1 MKNAD
6 LPAMPNPTEL
16 VYDVIHNDAAG
27 YGKASI
33 GLTKREMFAME
44 AMKAAISNKAVFEYG
59 NLRDDRIKIELKKFS
74 YEMAEIMLG
83 EDLSQ

>member
-6 LPAMPNPTEL
+6 LPAMPNPVEL

-33 GLTKREMFAME
+33 GLTKREMFAMH
-44 AMKAAISNKAVFEYG
+44 AMQAMLSSKYVAEFNAANSDINNDLCAKAVSYADALLE
-59 NLRDDRIKIELKKFS
+59 ELS
-74 YEMAEIMLG
+74 
-83 EDLSQ
+83 

>member
-6 LPAMPNPTEL
+6 LPAMPIIDNEISTNEREI
-16 VYDVIHNDAAG
+16 YF
-27 YGKASI
+27 

-59 NLRDDRIKIELKKFS
+59 NFSDDKFKSELKKFS
-74 YEMAEIMLG
+74 YDMADVMLCDG
-83 EDLSQ
+83 GLK